1 MLSRR
6 RYKSKVQKVS
16 QCWEAVS
23 VQAVPSFCITVQ
35 LPPIQPH
42 WLGSKYK
49 HYHFPSQIPCN
60 HIHPSLWTHWPCY
73 WFFLKLWSD
82 LPHFLSLFASFPW
95 FFTFNTLQ
103 EYIPKPDSDKTFQKF
118 GRNAFIG
125 FTSSVVSDCCSNSL
139 RVIKTTKQTHQTPIT
154 YYQAVRMVLDADG
167 VVGLFGRGLST
178 RIIANGFQGLT
189 FSVIWKAL
197 EEKWNKAAQ

>member
-1 MLSRR
+1 M
-6 RYKSKVQKVS
+6 V
-16 QCWEAVS
+16 
-23 VQAVPSFCITVQ
+23 FI
-35 LPPIQPH
+35 
-42 WLGSKYK
+42 
-49 HYHFPSQIPCN
+49 
-60 HIHPSLWTHWPCY
+60 
-73 WFFLKLWSD
+73 
-82 LPHFLSLFASFPW
+82 LSLFELILTFIAIILIDRKSFPW
-95 FFTFNTLQ
+95 FFTFNSLQ
-103 EYIPKPDSDKTFQKF
+103 EYIPKPDPEKTFQKF

-154 YYQAVRMVLDADG
+154 YYQAVRMVLDTDG

-197 EEKWNKAAQ
+197 EERWNKSSK